1 MSAPPSGPAPFRTLP
16 SRPRR
21 SLPRIVLPGAIA
33 VLTACSGV
41 ESPPDGPVTAPS
53 LEVAFQVVD
62 TFLLEEVQGDTIA
75 DIGSVDVL
83 PDGRLLIA
91 DRLLPRVRLYGADGR
106 FVTAQGRFGEGPFEY
121 QGIVS
126 ATMDVRG
133 RVFVE
138 SVRSPH
144 TTRLNA
150 ALEPDTLL
158 AFPGEAVVSTGV
170 ARFGEGTL
178 QLAGDFRTGIALWAR
193 DAEGNVL
200 WTAPSLPPGVNEKPY
215 WSSVNR
221 PQVAA
226 SDRWVV
232 AANRLVY
239 PLTIYDAQGD
249 TLSELATPPPSF
261 RPVPELAAGALA
273 YTDPGSGPPRNAL
286 AEWLQSF
293 TIINGIHGVADRWLV
308 VTHASMDPDIPFPPF
323 GTLEYAL
330 DVYDLDTNTKVFEDV
345 PIPDGA
351 RVLGGGPHL
360 HVLVRQPPDPW
371 TVVRYRVPE
380 G

>member
-1 MSAPPSGPAPFRTLP
+1 MPFPLSGPAPPGSRGSRTRMLP
-16 SRPRR
+16 
-21 SLPRIVLPGAIA
+21 LGWLA
-33 VLTACSGV
+33 LFMACSGGD
-41 ESPPDGPVTAPS
+41 SLPDGPVTPPS
-53 LEVAFQVVD
+53 LEAAFQVVD
-62 TFLLEEVQGDTIA
+62 TFLLEEVPGDSIA

-83 PDGRLLIA
+83 PDGRILIG

-106 FVTAQGRFGEGPFEY
+106 FMAAQGRFGEGPFEY

-144 TTRLNA
+144 TTRLTSDFEA
-150 ALEPDTLL
+150 DSIIPL
-158 AFPGEAVVSTGV
+158 PGGAVASVQVLRLGD
-170 ARFGEGTL
+170 GIL
-178 QLAGDFRTGIALWAR
+178 QVAGDFRSGLALQAR
-193 DAEGNVL
+193 DANGDVL

-221 PQVAA
+221 PFVAA
-226 SDRWVV
+226 TDRRVV

-239 PLTIYDAQGD
+239 PLTVYDLQGD
-249 TLSELATPPPSF
+249 TVAELGTPPPTFS
-261 RPVPELAAGALA
+261 PAPELLAGALA
-273 YTDPGSGPPRNAL
+273 YTDPAAGPPRNAL

-293 TIINGIHGVADRWLV
+293 TVINGIHAVSDRWLV
-308 VTHASMDPDIPFPPF
+308 VSHATMDPGTPFPPF

-330 DVYDLDTNTKVFEDV
+330 DVYDLETNAKVMEDV
-345 PIPDGA
+345 PVPDGA

-360 HVLVRQPPDPW
+360 HVLVRQPPGPW
-371 TVVRYRVPE
+371 TVARYRIP
-380 G
+380 